1 MIKLNDQII
10 TQGNFPDG
18 TLLVKAI
25 EVEPNCKEIAFTWLY
40 ENDAE
45 LFTLQCLVDK
55 YRIIG
60 VPMYLA
66 LPYIPHARMDRTK
79 NWQDVFTLKTFCKII
94 NGMGFAGVVVA
105 DPHSDVST
113 ALLDNVAVLTPQ
125 EIIFADGTGLNG
137 AIDTEDSVFFYP
149 DAGAA
154 KRYNFPRPSTYGI
167 KKRNWE
173 TGQIESLEIANP
185 EAINGKNVVIV
196 DDICSYGG
204 TFSRA
209 AAALKAAGAQK
220 ITLYVT
226 HCEKNIFKG
235 TVFID
240 GNVDKVV
247 TTNSILQTSDVPE
260 ELKDKVVIAN
270 IF

>member
-1 MIKLNDQII
+1 MIKVNDIVI
-10 TQGNFPDG
+10 EQGNFPDG
-18 TLLVKAI
+18 TLMVKAI
-25 EVEPNCKEIAFTWLY
+25 DVRQNCKEIAFTWLY

-55 YRIIG
+55 YRILG
-60 VPMYLA
+60 LPMYLSM
-66 LPYIPHARMDRTK
+66 PYVPHARMDRTK
-79 NWQDVFTLKTFCKII
+79 NWNDVFTLKSFCKVI
-94 NGMGFAGVVVA
+94 NNMGFAGIVIA
-105 DPHSDVST
+105 DPHSDVSS
-113 ALLDNVAVLTPQ
+113 ALLDNVAVLTAQ
-125 EIIFADGTGLNG
+125 ELIFADGTNMSGQLDVDNC
-137 AIDTEDSVFFYP
+137 IFFYP

-154 KRYNFPRPSTYGI
+154 KRYSFPRPSTYGI

-185 EAINGKNVVIV
+185 EAVNGKDVIIV

-209 AAALKAAGAQK
+209 AAALKAAGAAK
-220 ITLYVT
+220 ITLYIT

-235 TVFID
+235 TVFTD

-247 TTNSILQTSDVPE
+247 TTNSLLQSNMVPA
-260 ELKDKVVIAN
+260 ELKDKVTVVD